1 MERAYIAPDFDV
13 TRYDVEDVLTISV
26 GTGPVEG
33 GNSEDGWMDI

>member
-13 TRYDVEDVLTISV
+13 TLYDVEDVLTISV

-33 GNSEDGWMDI
+33 GDEGWVDI

>member
-13 TRYDVEDVLTISV
+13 TLYDVEDVLTISV
-26 GTGPVEG
+26 GTDHVEG